1 MTAATM
7 FHHRHTTQDNFQM
20 CFDNLNV
27 EYKFSKQQPSA
38 QNKMPAI
45 PHRKMATL
53 GPKKTPETP
62 YMYKILAILA
72 GGVATANNLAQKN
85 VTSSKQRPLSYVMPS
100 TLSARS

>member
-62 YMYKILAILA
+62 YMYKTPASPVEGA
-72 GGVATANNLAQKN
+72 AVAKELVYKT
-85 VTSSKQRPLSYVMPS
+85 VTVSK
-100 TLSARS
+100 